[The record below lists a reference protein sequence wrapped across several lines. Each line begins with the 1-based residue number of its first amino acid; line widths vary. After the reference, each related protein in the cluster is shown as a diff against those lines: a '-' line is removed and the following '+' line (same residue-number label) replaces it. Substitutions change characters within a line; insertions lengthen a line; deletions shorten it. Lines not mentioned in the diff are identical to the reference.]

1 MGDPDL
7 VAFRDAK
14 KVPGGFGQS
23 DLVEAQHGF
32 TVDLKKSRLD
42 LALAIGHE
50 NLRARSKSLGPAD
63 VTVGTHDYDRL
74 MLAMQPETAYT
85 VPWLIGTSSVICRR
99 HRSKIWF

>member
-14 KVPGGFGQS
+14 KVPGSFRQP
-23 DLVEAQHGF
+23 DLIESQHRF
-32 TVDLKKSRLD
+32 AFDLKKSRLD
-42 LALAIGHE
+42 LAPAIGHE

-74 MLAMQPETAYT
+74 VLAMQPEAAYT
-85 VPWLIGTSSVICRR
+85 VPWLIGTSSAICRR